1 LALFEANDAPCAV
14 ALPVGVPTG
23 DRSPIVRRHRRRP
36 SLPQLAAALCC
47 VTAAACAPATVPT
60 IPTTAPTPTI
70 SPARPAIWG
79 FTAPW
84 DARSDS
90 SLRANASRLD
100 VTVTGWIQLDS
111 STGRPTQL
119 YSDDPTRGSSTATRL
134 ALVTSYHGQRFHPE
148 AIRTLAGDDR
158 ALSFAAQRVG
168 EIVAQGRYRGIVLD
182 FEAQAPADTALTIR
196 VVRAFAD
203 SARGRGATLVAIA
216 IPAADTAA
224 YPTRTF
230 MSGADLLI
238 VMLYDEHWSTSA
250 PGPIATP
257 TWVRRTLGQRV
268 AEVGASRIVAALPV
282 YGYQWRSTQPATPF
296 SFDDA
301 RRAAA
306 QASVELVRDPASQSL
321 HAIQPG
327 DWELWQSDA
336 ELLRALRAEVTSLGV
351 TKIALWRLG
360 LEDPGVWS
368 VLR

>member
-1 LALFEANDAPCAV
+1 VWA
-14 ALPVGVPTG
+14 
-23 DRSPIVRRHRRRP
+23 
-36 SLPQLAAALCC
+36 
-47 VTAAACAPATVPT
+47 
-60 IPTTAPTPTI
+60 
-70 SPARPAIWG
+70 

-90 SLRANASRLD
+90 SLQANASRLD
-100 VTVTGWIQLDS
+100 VSVTGWIQLDS
-111 STGRPTQL
+111 ATGRPTQL
-119 YSDDPTRGSSTATRL
+119 FQDDPARASPPTTRL
-134 ALVTSYHGQRFHPE
+134 ALVTTYHGKAFHPE
-148 AIRTLAGDDR
+148 AIRTLAADDR
-158 ALSFAAQRVG
+158 ALAFAAQRLA
-168 EIVAQGRYRGIVLD
+168 EIVAQGKYQGIVLD
-182 FEAQAPADTALTIR
+182 FEGHAPADTALTTR

-203 SARGRGATLVAIA
+203 SARRHGASVVAMA

-224 YPTRTF
+224 YPTRRF
-230 MSGADLLI
+230 MSVVDLLI

-257 TWVRRTLGQRV
+257 AWVRRTLSQRV
-268 AEVGASRIVAALPV
+268 AEVGPSRIIAALPV
-282 YGYQWRSTQPATPF
+282 YGYQWRTTQPATPV

-301 RRAAA
+301 RRAAV

-336 ELLRALRAEVTSLGV
+336 QLLRALRAEVLSLGV

-368 VLR
+368 VLAR

>member
-1 LALFEANDAPCAV
+1 MPLFGANDAPCAV
-14 ALPVGVPTG
+14 ALPVRVPTG
-23 DRSPIVRRHRRRP
+23 DRSPIVTRYSRRP
-36 SLPQLAAALCC
+36 SLPQLAALLCC
-47 VTAAACAPATVPT
+47 ATAAACATATVPT
-60 IPTTAPTPTI
+60 TTATTPTL
-70 SPARPAIWG
+70 SPARPAVWG

-100 VTVTGWIQLDS
+100 VSVTGWIQLDS

-119 YSDDPTRGSSTATRL
+119 YSDDPTRAPSIATRL

-148 AIRTLAGDDR
+148 AIRTLAADDR
-158 ALSFAAQRVG
+158 VLSAAAHRVA

-182 FEAQAPADTALTIR
+182 FEAQAPADTALTLR
-196 VVRAFAD
+196 AVRAFAD
-203 SARGRGATLVAIA
+203 SARSRGASLVAMA
-216 IPAADTAA
+216 IPAADTSA

-230 MSGADLLI
+230 MSAVDLLI

-250 PGPIATP
+250 PGPVATP

-282 YGYQWRSTQPATPF
+282 YGYQWRNTQPATPF

-327 DWELWQSDA
+327 DWEVWQSDA

-360 LEDPGVWS
+360 LEDPGVWG
-368 VLR
+368 VLAR

>member
-1 LALFEANDAPCAV
+1 MGANDAPLPA
-14 ALPVGVPTG
+14 ALPVAEPASE
-23 DRSPIVRRHRRRP
+23 RSRIVTRHTNRRWAPRVA
-36 SLPQLAAALCC
+36 LALCC
-47 VTAAACAPATVPT
+47 VTAAACAPATAATVPT
-60 IPTTAPTPTI
+60 TTPRPSVAPT
-70 SPARPAIWG
+70 RPAVWG

-111 STGRPTQL
+111 VTHRPSLL
-119 YSDDPTRGSSTATRL
+119 YADDPTRSSPSATRL
-134 ALVTSYHGQRFHPE
+134 ALVTSYQGQSFHPE
-148 AIRTLAGDDR
+148 VIRALAADDR
-158 ALSFAAQRVG
+158 ALSLAAQRLA
-168 EIVAQGRYRGIVLD
+168 EIVAQGKYRGIVVDL
-182 FEAQAPADTALTIR
+182 EAQSPADTALTLR

-203 SARGRGATLVAIA
+203 SSRGRGGSLVAMA
-216 IPAADTAA
+216 IPAADTTG

-230 MSGADLLI
+230 MSAVDLLI
-238 VMLYDEHWSTSA
+238 VMLYDEHWSTST

-282 YGYQWRSTQPATPF
+282 YGYQWRTTQAATPF

-306 QASVELVRDPASQSL
+306 QAGVELIRDPASQSL

-327 DWELWQSDA
+327 DWEVWQSDA
-336 ELLRALRAEVTSLGV
+336 ELLRALHAEVTSLGV

-360 LEDPGVWS
+360 LEDPRVWS
-368 VLR
+368 VLAR